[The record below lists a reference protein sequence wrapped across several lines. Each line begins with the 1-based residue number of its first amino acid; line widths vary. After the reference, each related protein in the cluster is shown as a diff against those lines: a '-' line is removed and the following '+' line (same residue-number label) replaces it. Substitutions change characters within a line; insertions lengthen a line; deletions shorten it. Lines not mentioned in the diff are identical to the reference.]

1 MRLTLKNKMII
12 LFKYCD
18 DVENYESFKS
28 FDYIYI
34 YIYIDEENSALFIIY
49 YLTNSMYLVA
59 DKFSNP
65 KKLTMIV

>member
-1 MRLTLKNKMII
+1 MRVLKVSI
-12 LFKYCD
+12 
-18 DVENYESFKS
+18 
-28 FDYIYI
+28 IYI
-34 YIYIDEENSALFIIY
+34 YIYINEENSALSIIY